1 MTRHMA
7 TGLTLLAAGVLSMLL
22 FTVKHRVQNLENEMT
37 GLNRSILNNE
47 QAFHVLKA
55 EWSHL
60 NDPGRL
66 RGMASRHLGLKPVD
80 PEQFGSSASLPRPT
94 LTENA
99 RPAERSTTTKKEDDF
114 VKSISSALADGKVVP

>member
-7 TGLTLLAAGVLSMLL
+7 TVLALLTAGVLSMLL
-22 FTVKHRVQNLENEMT
+22 FTVKHQVQDLESEMT

-60 NDPGRL
+60 NDPRRL
-66 RGMASRHLGLKPVD
+66 RGMASRHLGLSPVA
-80 PEQFGSSASLPRPT
+80 PEQFGSAAALEMKNVP
-94 LTENA
+94 
-99 RPAERSTTTKKEDDF
+99 PAKDQPVNKKEDDF
-114 VKSISSALADGKVVP
+114 VRSISSALADGKNRR